1 MTLTSVAAVAYLAS
15 YYRHSHC
22 HFLGRSLAEPQG
34 GMNMSKTAG
43 ILVIGNEILSGK
55 VVDTN
60 SPHLCQ
66 ELYAL
71 GVDVRR
77 IAVVP
82 DDIDIIARDVASF
95 SQLFDHVFTTG
106 GVGPT
111 HDDVTIE
118 AVAQGM
124 QRRVVVNPQL
134 AALLDEH
141 WGDRPDAARTKMASV
156 PDGAELLMEPSLPV
170 PVLQVANVYIF
181 PGIPQLFRRK
191 FDSIKER
198 FRDLPYYGRQ
208 VYVTVRESDFSH
220 LLDQLVNEFT
230 DLQLGSYPEVG
241 NPEYRVKLTLE
252 SKNEAYLTQA
262 FDRLLDLLPSDYVC
276 RVE

>member
-1 MTLTSVAAVAYLAS
+1 MA
-15 YYRHSHC
+15 R
-22 HFLGRSLAEPQG
+22 
-34 GMNMSKTAG
+34 TAG

-60 SPHLCQ
+60 SPYLCQ

-71 GVDVRR
+71 GVNVRR

-82 DDIDIIARDVASF
+82 DDIAIIAQDVATF
-95 SQLFDHVFTTG
+95 SGLFDHVFTTG

-118 AVAQGM
+118 AVARGM
-124 QRRVVVNPQL
+124 GRRVVVNAEL
-134 AALLDEH
+134 EAILNER
-141 WGDRPDAARTKMASV
+141 WSNRPEAPRIKMASV
-156 PDGAELLMEPSLPV
+156 PEGAELLMEPDLPI
-170 PVLQVANVYIF
+170 PVLQVQNVYVF

-208 VYVTVRESDFSH
+208 VYLTVRESDFSH
-220 LLDQLVNEFT
+220 LLDQVVHAYP

-241 NPEYRVKLTLE
+241 NPAYRVKLTLE
-252 SKNEAYLTQA
+252 SKDEAYLTQA
-262 FDRLLDLLPSDYVC
+262 LDRLLELLPTDYVC

>member
-1 MTLTSVAAVAYLAS
+1 MAT
-15 YYRHSHC
+15 
-22 HFLGRSLAEPQG
+22 
-34 GMNMSKTAG
+34 TAG

-60 SPHLCQ
+60 SPYLCQ
-66 ELYAL
+66 ELYTL

-77 IAVVP
+77 IAVIP
-82 DDIDIIARDVASF
+82 DDIDVIAQDVAIF
-95 SQLFDHVFTTG
+95 SRLFDHVFTTG

-118 AVAQGM
+118 AVARGM
-124 QRRVVVNPQL
+124 QRRVVVNAEL
-134 AALLDEH
+134 EAILNER
-141 WGDRPDAARTKMASV
+141 WSDRPEAPRIKMASV
-156 PDGAELLMEPSLPV
+156 PEGAELLMEPDLPI
-170 PVLQVANVYIF
+170 PVLQVQNVYIF

-198 FRDLPYYGRQ
+198 FRDLPYHGRQ
-208 VYVTVRESDFSH
+208 VYLTARESDFSH
-220 LLDQLVNEFT
+220 LLDRLLEAYP

-241 NPEYRVKLTLE
+241 NPAYRVKLTLA
-252 SKNEAYLTQA
+252 SKDEAYLAQA
-262 FDRLLDLLPSDYVC
+262 LDRLLDLLPTDYVC